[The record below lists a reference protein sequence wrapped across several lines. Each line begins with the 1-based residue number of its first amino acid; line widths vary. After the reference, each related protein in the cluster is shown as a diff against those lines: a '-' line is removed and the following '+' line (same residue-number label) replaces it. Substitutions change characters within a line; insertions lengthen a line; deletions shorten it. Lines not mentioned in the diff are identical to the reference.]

1 MVEKP
6 ERKKDA
12 KPVQWLLL
20 LPALALLL
28 CSFIPRGTE
37 TTSGMNA
44 QEQRIASALSRIDGA
59 GDTYVVIYARNSS
72 LYSETGVPTGALI
85 LARGAADIAVQL
97 RLSLAVQTLLN
108 LPADSILIYPME
120 ETP

>member
-1 MVEKP
+1 MVDRP

-28 CSFIPRGTE
+28 CSFIPRSTE
-37 TTSGMNA
+37 NASGMNA
-44 QEQRIASALSRIDGA
+44 DEQRIAAALSRIEGA
-59 GDTYVVIYARNSS
+59 GDTYVVIYTRDSS
-72 LYSETGVPTGALI
+72 LYGASSPTGVLI
-85 LARGAADIAVQL
+85 LARGAGDIAVQL
-97 RLSLAVQTLLN
+97 RLSLAAQTLLK

>member
-6 ERKKDA
+6 AHKKDA
-12 KPVQWLLL
+12 KPMQWLLL
-20 LPALALLL
+20 LPALALLI

-37 TTSGMNA
+37 SASGMNA
-44 QEQRIASALSRIDGA
+44 EERRIAAALSRIEGA
-59 GDTYVVIYARNSS
+59 GETYVVIYTRDSS
-72 LYSETGVPTGALI
+72 LYSENSVPTGALI
-85 LARGAADIAVQL
+85 LARGAGDIAVQL
-97 RLSLAVQTLLN
+97 RLSLAAQTLLN